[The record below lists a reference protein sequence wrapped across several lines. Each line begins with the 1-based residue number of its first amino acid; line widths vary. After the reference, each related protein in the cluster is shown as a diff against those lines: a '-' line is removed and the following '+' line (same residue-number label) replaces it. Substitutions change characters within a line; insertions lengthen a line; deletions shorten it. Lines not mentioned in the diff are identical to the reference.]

1 MQLDFII
8 TGTPKP
14 QARPKF
20 FRNKAG
26 YMGTYSP
33 KSDWFNIV
41 YSEILKQKQEFYKDV
56 RLKGEIEI
64 HINFFMPIPSSL
76 SNKKKKQL
84 ELSYH
89 TKKPDIDN
97 LIKAILDA
105 INYTNLWEDDS
116 HIWKIVS
123 EKRYS
128 ACPQCVITIISS
140 EV

>member
-1 MQLDFII
+1 MKLDFII

-41 YSEILKQKQEFYKDV
+41 YTETLKKKQELLGDKKLCGMINIRLDFY
-56 RLKGEIEI
+56 L
-64 HINFFMPIPSSL
+64 PIPSSF
-76 SNKKKKQL
+76 SNKKKIMMEFQPV
-84 ELSYH
+84 

-97 LIKAILDA
+97 LVKAVMDA

-116 HIWKIVS
+116 RIWKIESSKVYSKEPRCYIRIETS
-123 EKRYS
+123 E
-128 ACPQCVITIISS
+128 
-140 EV
+140 E